1 MGNTTNANASPNAM
15 PNMASFMRSELLTGN
30 LNYQAA
36 AMNLVS
42 VKDLPHVRASR
53 DFLA

>member
-1 MGNTTNANASPNAM
+1 
-15 PNMASFMRSELLTGN
+15 MATFMRSELYNGN
-30 LNYQAA
+30 HNYQAA

-42 VKDLPHVRASR
+42 VKDLPHVKASR